1 MPNRFKDL
9 AGSVAVRRGPMSPGR
24 VLVDMARRLLRV
36 RAGA

>member
-9 AGSVAVRRGPMSPGR
+9 AGSVAVRRPDEPLAR